1 MGSLRNG
8 SAAGLLS
15 FLVVVGAI
23 GTPDSAQAKED
34 DRALLDHAREV
45 WSGDLD
51 GIVER
56 GFLRIATAYNPIFF
70 APDGIEERGIAVEIG
85 REFEKYLAKSYAP
98 KGTRINVIL
107 IPVPR
112 DQILPSVIDGRADI
126 GAASLTITSRRQ
138 EIVAFSEPTYPDVR
152 ELVVTGPAAPEVVS
166 FDDLVKT
173 GLEVRPSSSY
183 FEHLIA
189 FNEQR
194 KREGKTAIPVR
205 PADERLE
212 DFDLL
217 ELVEAGIIP
226 AVIVDSHKAA
236 LWAQVFKHIRVHE
249 ELAVNSGGQFAW
261 VLRKDNPK
269 LMEAVNGFVK
279 IARKGTLLGNVLFN
293 RYFKDRK
300 WIDNVA
306 SRQARARYAESIGI
320 IKRYA
325 KQYNFDWLMITAQG
339 YQESKLDQSLRSS
352 AGAIGIMQV
361 LPTTAADPSVGIAD
375 IHIADNNVHAGV
387 RYLRFLRNRYFS
399 EPEISP
405 VDRVLLSFAAYNA
418 GPGNISKARKRAV
431 KMGLNPNIWFGN
443 VELAAAKV
451 ISREPVIYVRNIYKY
466 YVAYGHMQDMLGAQ
480 SDAREKEGN

>member
-1 MGSLRNG
+1 MGLLRN
-8 SAAGLLS
+8 SFAVGLLG
-15 FLVVVGAI
+15 FLVVVGGA
-23 GTPDSAQAKED
+23 GTSGSAQENED
-34 DRALLDHAREV
+34 DRALQDHAREAWV
-45 WSGDLD
+45 GDLD

-56 GFLRIATAYNPIFF
+56 GFLRIATVYNPIIF
-70 APDGIEERGIAVEIG
+70 APDGIEERGMLVEIE

-107 IPVPR
+107 IPMPR

-126 GAASLTITSRRQ
+126 GVANLTITAKRQ
-138 EIVAFSEPTYPDVR
+138 EVVAFSDPTYPDVR
-152 ELVVTGPAAPEVVS
+152 ELVVTGPVATEIVS

-173 GLEVRPSSSY
+173 GLEVRSSSSY
-183 FEHLIA
+183 FEHLTA
-189 FNEQR
+189 LNARR
-194 KREGKTAIPVR
+194 KSEGKKEIPVR

-217 ELVEAGIIP
+217 ELVQAGIIP

-236 LWAQVFKHIRVHE
+236 LWAQVFEHITVHE
-249 ELAVNSGGQFAW
+249 ELAVNSGGQIAW
-261 VLRKDNPK
+261 VLRKDNPE

-279 IARKGTLLGNVLFN
+279 VLRKCTMLGNVLYN
-293 RYFKDRK
+293 RYLKDRK
-300 WIDNVA
+300 WIDYVA
-306 SRQARARYAESIGI
+306 SVEARTRYAESIGI
-320 IKRYA
+320 IKRHA

-361 LPTTAADPSVGIAD
+361 LPGTAADPNVGIAD

-399 EPEISP
+399 NSEISP

-418 GPGNISKARKRAV
+418 GPASIARARKRAIQ
-431 KMGLNPNIWFGN
+431 MGLNPNVWFSN
-443 VELAAAKV
+443 VELAAART

-466 YVAYGHMQDMLGAQ
+466 YVAYGHMQDMLGER
-480 SDAREKEGN
+480 SDARKKAGN